1 MNNNNLN
8 DDIENYSIP
17 YSGNKDPESEPE
29 SEPEPEPTVI
39 MEPELR
45 PTELLEE
52 LRDSVGDDEQA
63 LDTFFNDD
71 DPPPTSM
78 FRRH

>member
-1 MNNNNLN
+1 M
-8 DDIENYSIP
+8 
-17 YSGNKDPESEPE
+17 
-29 SEPEPEPTVI
+29 I
-39 MEPELR
+39 MEPDLP